1 MSDGYELLE
10 SLGAAHPSQ
19 VSVTVAEA
27 TARELRG
34 IPLAISGD
42 PVAVED
48 SVEREWL
55 RNNPGQPSPFDPDDQ
70 ALLALAALERQSTQL
85 KAQPLRSDW
94 IPVADR
100 AVAPGVKTKAV
111 AAPRTITAIP
121 CGHYADGSPIRRHTY
136 ELVREPEPFGKG
148 TSRLWGVCQSNKR
161 NGIHRI
167 APLAVVWTESIE
179 PAPLPSIDEART
191 SIWPAPS
198 HHALTD
204 SITALAASQR
214 RLMIGGR
221 LAVGR

>member
-42 PVAVED
+42 PVPMGD
-48 SVEREWL
+48 SLEREWL
-55 RNNPGQPSPFDPDDQ
+55 RNNPGQPLPFGPDEVARTAYVDLRYQ
-70 ALLALAALERQSTQL
+70 HKQL
-85 KAQPLRSDW
+85 RSQPLRRDW

-100 AVAPGVKTKAV
+100 AAASVVTTRAA
-111 AAPRTITAIP
+111 AAPRAVTAIP
-121 CGHYADGSPIRRHTY
+121 CGHYSDGSPIRRHAY
-136 ELVREPEPFGKG
+136 ELVREPEPFGDG
-148 TSRLWGVCQSNKR
+148 RSRLWGKCRSSARHGLDQVS
-161 NGIHRI
+161 
-167 APLAVVWTESIE
+167 PLAVVWTDSIE
-179 PAPLPSIDEART
+179 PAPLPSPDEART
-191 SIWPAPS
+191 SIWPTPS
-198 HHALTD
+198 HQALTD
-204 SITALAASQR
+204 SITALAATQR